1 MKGPRSDRIL
11 TRMTFAVI
19 LVGLFNVFAKGEDF
33 TAVPSASSPAGQ
45 ESTETSSAPT
55 APASDPPAA
64 TIDATP
70 AMSTNPVSALE
81 QNVLPDP
88 LASLD
93 PADRAVAEKIRDLL
107 AAKSDAIFASK
118 SERKAVEAFY
128 QSRSLA
134 PLWLD
139 KGVPNARSTAVIAR
153 LKEADADGLEVSD
166 YRTPIFSGLG
176 PDALAEADLKLT
188 QTVLTFARH
197 LQAGRFPY
205 KRVSQ
210 NNIQLPQAPPEPAA
224 ILEKIVNATDAGKA
238 LDEFSPPH
246 EAYQKLKVKLA
257 EMRAAGA
264 RSEVADVPVLKRAV
278 KNPMQDPRVP
288 LLREKFGLPGD
299 KSDLTYD
306 AELAAA
312 VRKFQQANELPATG
326 NLDARTV
333 KELNRPIRDKQINLV
348 IANMERWRWYSRDLG
363 AANVI
368 VNQPDFT
375 LKVMHNGSQIWTTR
389 VVIGNPSPSKQT
401 PLLSETMKSVTVN
414 PTWNVPPSIMYN
426 EYMPA
431 LARDPTV
438 LARMG
443 LNVSYG
449 ADGSV
454 HVSQPPGGANVLGRL
469 RFNFPNRF
477 LVYQHDTNERF
488 MFAREVRAYS
498 HGCMRVQ
505 DPAKYAEVL
514 LNIARPSE
522 HWTVEKIKQMFGR
535 GEQDIQLQSA
545 RIWVHVTYQS
555 AFVDDDGKLQIRG
568 DVYNL
573 DSRTLA
579 AIKSERA
586 IIETVPEG
594 KSEQVIAS
602 GSGGRRAATRR
613 PVSVLP
619 PFFFAGRQPSEAYYR
634 RGWW

>member
-1 MKGPRSDRIL
+1 
-11 TRMTFAVI
+11 
-19 LVGLFNVFAKGEDF
+19 
-33 TAVPSASSPAGQ
+33 
-45 ESTETSSAPT
+45 
-55 APASDPPAA
+55 
-64 TIDATP
+64 
-70 AMSTNPVSALE
+70 
-81 QNVLPDP
+81 
-88 LASLD
+88 
-93 PADRAVAEKIRDLL
+93 
-107 AAKSDAIFASK
+107 
-118 SERKAVEAFY
+118 
-128 QSRSLA
+128 
-134 PLWLD
+134 
-139 KGVPNARSTAVIAR
+139 
-153 LKEADADGLEVSD
+153 
-166 YRTPIFSGLG
+166 
-176 PDALAEADLKLT
+176 
-188 QTVLTFARH
+188 
-197 LQAGRFPY
+197 
-205 KRVSQ
+205 
-210 NNIQLPQAPPEPAA
+210 
-224 ILEKIVNATDAGKA
+224 
-238 LDEFSPPH
+238 
-246 EAYQKLKVKLA
+246 
-257 EMRAAGA
+257 
-264 RSEVADVPVLKRAV
+264 
-278 KNPMQDPRVP
+278 
-288 LLREKFGLPGD
+288 
-299 KSDLTYD
+299 
-306 AELAAA
+306 
-312 VRKFQQANELPATG
+312 
-326 NLDARTV
+326 
-333 KELNRPIRDKQINLV
+333 
-348 IANMERWRWYSRDLG
+348 
-363 AANVI
+363 
-368 VNQPDFT
+368 
-375 LKVMHNGSQIWTTR
+375 MHNGSQIWTTR
-389 VVIGNPSPSKQT
+389 VVIGAPSPGKQT

-602 GSGGRRAATRR
+602 GSRSHRVSTPR
-613 PVSVLP
+613 PVSFFP
-619 PFFFAGRQPSEAYYR
+619 SFFFGGRPLRPPREAYYR